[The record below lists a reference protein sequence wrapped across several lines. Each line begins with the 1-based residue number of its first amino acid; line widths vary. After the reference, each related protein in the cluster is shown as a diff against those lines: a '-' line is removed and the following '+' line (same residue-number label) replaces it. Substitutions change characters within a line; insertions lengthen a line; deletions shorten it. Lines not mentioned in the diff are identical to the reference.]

1 LSSVKAKLY
10 ALSMSHPARAAG
22 LMLRHKGIDH
32 EIVNLVP
39 GSQPVV
45 LRLRGFRGPTVPAL
59 QIDGRKVQGSLQI
72 SRALE
77 ELKAEPPLFPADPKL
92 RTAVEDAERWGEAEY
107 QPLPRRLFR
116 WAITRDQDLR
126 EALARAA
133 GLPTPSIVGRATVP
147 VAWYFARASQA
158 NDDSVRSDLTRLP
171 HLLDHVD
178 ELIAEGVIGDELPNA
193 ADFQIAT
200 TTRVLMNF
208 SSLRPLLEGRPA
220 VEHAERV
227 VPRFGAEFPLRLPQE
242 WVPAP
247 PPRA

>member
-1 LSSVKAKLY
+1 LPSVKAKLY
-10 ALSMSHPARAAG
+10 SLALSHPSRAAG
-22 LMLRHKGIDH
+22 LMLRHKGIEH
-32 EIVNLVP
+32 QIINLIP

-77 ELKAEPPLFPADPKL
+77 ELQAEPSLFPADPEL
-92 RTAVEDAERWGEAEY
+92 RPAVEDAERWGEAEY
-107 QPLPRRLFR
+107 QPVPRRLFR
-116 WAITRDQDLR
+116 WATVKDGSLR
-126 EALARAA
+126 EALARTA
-133 GLPTPSIVGRATVP
+133 GLPSPSLVGRATVP

-158 NDDSVRSDLTRLP
+158 NDDSVRADLTRLP
-171 HLLDHVD
+171 ALLDRVD

-208 SSLRPLLEGRPA
+208 SSLRPLIEERPA
-220 VEHAERV
+220 GEHAQRV
-227 VPRFGAEFPLRLPQE
+227 VPRFGAGFPLHLPQE